1 MIKKIL
7 LLILFSIIIFET
19 PIYSQQK
26 LTLNNKFNDIPQYQ
40 INNTDAIL
48 FFTYKYSGISLQNPI
63 AEERAKE
70 LEEAIK
76 KGKYFYIT
84 FTVQFNCSGYDS
96 ENNTFERVV
105 WKNIELNGSKR
116 VFKIKTD
123 DSKTHQEQ
131 YGNFDTICRRLF
143 LNMAGIIGM
152 YHQLLFPTYASKE
165 IGEEYLK
172 QDWIDF
178 SVEILFNS
186 FETISSSESPDS
198 RADDPGCA
206 LIVPYGVRIQ
216 SGDALGIYFF
226 D

>member
-1 MIKKIL
+1 
-7 LLILFSIIIFET
+7 
-19 PIYSQQK
+19 
-26 LTLNNKFNDIPQYQ
+26 FNDIPQYQ

-63 AEERAKE
+63 AEERAEE
-70 LEEAIK
+70 LEEVIK

-178 SVEILFNS
+178 SVEILFNII
-186 FETISSSESPDS
+186 F
-198 RADDPGCA
+198 
-206 LIVPYGVRIQ
+206 
-216 SGDALGIYFF
+216 
-226 D
+226 

>member
-143 LNMAGIIGM
+143 LNMAGM
-152 YHQLLFPTYASKE
+152 KF
-165 IGEEYLK
+165 
-172 QDWIDF
+172 
-178 SVEILFNS
+178 V
-186 FETISSSESPDS
+186 
-198 RADDPGCA
+198 
-206 LIVPYGVRIQ
+206 
-216 SGDALGIYFF
+216 
-226 D
+226 